1 VHQFFQRKLHLKHAL
16 AVILSVI
23 FLDQVTK
30 YLARFFLEPA
40 HSVSILGNFF
50 RLTYVENPGIA
61 FGVRI
66 NNKVMF
72 TFLSIIAVIVIFY
85 YLIKLKEHWLLRFS
99 FAIILGGA
107 FGNLIDRFIHGRVV
121 DFFDFD
127 FFNSAKPFKNGYG
140 RSKGFVYE
148 GGIRIPMITSWPN
161 HIKAGS
167 TTDHISAFYDLLP
180 TICDIT
186 GIETPKDIDG
196 ISFKPTL
203 LNQSQQKHDHLY
215 WEFPSYKGQQA
226 VRMNKWKGIRK
237 NIFEKNMNI
246 GKLFLGFFFQ

>member
-1 VHQFFQRKLHLKHAL
+1 MHQFFQRKLHLKHAL

-127 FFNSAKPFKNGYG
+127 FFNINLS
-140 RSKGFVYE
+140 
-148 GGIRIPMITSWPN
+148 
-161 HIKAGS
+161 
-167 TTDHISAFYDLLP
+167 
-180 TICDIT
+180 
-186 GIETPKDIDG
+186 
-196 ISFKPTL
+196 SFKFLFFEFHGYSMNRWPVFNIADMAVSIGMIL
-203 LNQSQQKHDHLY
+203 IILSILFDHKKQEPVSHVLAD
-215 WEFPSYKGQQA
+215 PD
-226 VRMNKWKGIRK
+226 
-237 NIFEKNMNI
+237 
-246 GKLFLGFFFQ
+246 